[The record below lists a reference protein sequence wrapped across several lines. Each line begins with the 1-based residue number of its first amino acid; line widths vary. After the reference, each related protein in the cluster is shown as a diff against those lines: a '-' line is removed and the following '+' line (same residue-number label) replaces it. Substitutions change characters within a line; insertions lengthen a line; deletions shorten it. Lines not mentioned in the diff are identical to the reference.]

1 MKLRKK
7 AVASTVYM
15 IIIGFLLFLMVSCAV
30 GNGLIKAF
38 KSYKGADD
46 SANSLSE
53 AMKEMSAPGST
64 LKLKLVGMTLEDG
77 VAIYIFNGNS
87 DLVEYV
93 NDGSNTKRVI
103 ERPTECS
110 GNAAAACLCLC
121 KGTSLEES
129 PNKDALTAKYV
140 LSNSKYAYSLKCDKE
155 IKCEFLDNVI
165 YENRVQ
171 LSWIVTPAE
180 ENRIENG
187 KNFVNIWEGGFSIWR
202 FESKNEHYMH
212 DQFSGIRLLDV
223 YVVKM
228 FGNKIKICT
237 DYECYT
243 NI

>member
-46 SANSLSE
+46 SANALIE
-53 AMKEMSAPGST
+53 AMKEISAPGST
-64 LKLKLVGMTLEDG
+64 IKLKRVDMTLEDG

-93 NDGSNTKRVI
+93 NDGTQTKRVI

-121 KGTSLEES
+121 KGISLEQS
-129 PNKDALTAKYV
+129 QNKDTLA
-140 LSNSKYAYSLKCDKE
+140 SKYSVDQKEAYQMKCDKD
-155 IKCEFLDNVI
+155 IKCEFLETVT
-165 YENRVQ
+165 YENRIQ
-171 LSWIVTPAE
+171 LSWIVTPDE
-180 ENRIENG
+180 YTRIEKGANY
-187 KNFVNIWEGGFSIWR
+187 VNIWEGGFSIWR
-202 FESKNEHYMH
+202 FEGKNKYYMP
-212 DQFSGIRLLDV
+212 DQFSGTRFLDV
-223 YVVKM
+223 FVVKM
-228 FGNKIKICT
+228 FGNKLKICT
-237 DYECYT
+237 DYECHT
-243 NI
+243 NV